1 MHLLME
7 TAIGDSKGYGVLSY
21 EELEELKRERT
32 MLFSRIEAT
41 RRKLALESKLRDAA
55 QSLNRLYSTQG
66 RRESSESNLDKSPTS
81 PKKHRR
87 SFLGSRNSNAET
99 ISRTDDEFAASTR
112 KCEELSNEMSTLEK
126 RLEEV
131 QRKILEHTAGVL
143 QMTHRGLKKNIR
155 RGELPR
161 SPESMMSTNHQSI
174 PAFDGISDFDER
186 SFYRTNVFDEGGLQG
201 PGNML
206 NGNSPASIAQVQ
218 ALNDAEQR
226 LKDVNTRLRD
236 MVLRADPEEKREP
249 PPLLPSGE
257 GNLKP
262 EIKIQEH
269 LGYLA
274 VGLDAI
280 EAHQARTL
288 HDAQASTHDAA
299 TKLEDINVRLRGMLE
314 RTSPNEQAP
323 VALPLDS
330 QGKGLQAQFA
340 LAMATLDRLNQRL
353 DLFMEQKEI
362 LGRQIQQ
369 QRDLNFKSDAQKD
382 AQIRELT
389 DEIEDARRLHTIAE
403 REEQSLREQVNL
415 LMEQIDAARQEAA
428 LAEQKHNVSSNNALQ
443 AEKEAR
449 RQAEADFRA
458 QLKSQQDQYTQL
470 QADMARLQENFD
482 RQTQSHL
489 TMVNDLTK
497 AKESADIEI
506 QRCHAEMKD
515 LESEVVRA
523 QTDLTIVRAE
533 LDGAYGT
540 RAQRAAD
547 VSMNPA
553 IQKEIDDLNDDK
565 AALQRQIDYLKSE
578 QQNAGA
584 SSEELQAKLELLQK
598 ELKETIED
606 YEVMTRASIEFEKE
620 RDQLESQIDSLR
632 ERGEALE
639 AQLSDEKLK
648 WLGMKNGG
656 PGQGGPTESTST
668 MVLKNEFKKMMRDT
682 RAENMKALRVG
693 HHQVSSCLDADN
705 HHRLNKMS
713 GDGLKP

>member
-21 EELEELKRERT
+21 EELEELKQERT
-32 MLFSRIEAT
+32 MLLSRIEAT

-55 QSLNRLYSTQG
+55 QSLNRLYSTNG
-66 RRESSESNLDKSPTS
+66 RRESSESNLDKSPAS

-87 SFLGSRNSNAET
+87 SFLGSRNSNADT

-112 KCEELSNEMSTLEK
+112 KCEELGNELSALEK

-161 SPESMMSTNHQSI
+161 SPESMMSTNHRSI
-174 PAFDGISDFDER
+174 PAFDGIGDFDER
-186 SFYRTNVFDEGGLQG
+186 SFYRTNGFEEGNPQG

-206 NGNSPASIAQVQ
+206 NGKSQTSIAQVQ

-226 LKDVNTRLRD
+226 LKDVNNRLRD
-236 MVLRADPEEKREP
+236 MILRADPEQKMEP
-249 PPLLPSGE
+249 PPLLSSGE
-257 GNLKP
+257 GHVKP
-262 EIKIQEH
+262 ETQIQEH

-274 VGLDAI
+274 VGLDTI

-288 HDAQASTHDAA
+288 HDAQTSTHDSV
-299 TKLEDINVRLRGMLE
+299 TKLEDINVRLHGMLE
-314 RTSPNEQAP
+314 RTSTTGQAP
-323 VALPLDS
+323 VTMPRDS
-330 QGKGLQAQFA
+330 QSKSMQAQFA
-340 LAMATLDRLNQRL
+340 LAMTALDRLNQRL
-353 DLFMEQKEI
+353 DLFIEQKEI

-382 AQIRELT
+382 TQIRDLT
-389 DEIEDARRLHTIAE
+389 DEVDEARRLQTIAE
-403 REEQSLREQVNL
+403 GEEQSLREQVNL
-415 LMEQIDAARQEAA
+415 LMAQLDSARQEAT
-428 LAEQKHNVSSNNALQ
+428 LMEQKHNTSSNNALQ

-449 RQAEADFRA
+449 RQAEGDLLA
-458 QLKSQQDQYTQL
+458 QLKSQQDKHTQL
-470 QADMARLQENFD
+470 QTDIAKLQENFD
-482 RQTQSHL
+482 LQMQSHL

-506 QRCHAEMKD
+506 QRCRAEMKE

-523 QTDLTIVRAE
+523 QTDLTVVRAE

-553 IQKEIDDLNDDK
+553 IQKEIDDLNDNN

-578 QQNAGA
+578 HQNAGA
-584 SSEELQAKLELLQK
+584 SSEELQSKVELLQK

-693 HHQVSSCLDADN
+693 SI
-705 HHRLNKMS
+705 RL
-713 GDGLKP
+713 LRV

>member
-32 MLFSRIEAT
+32 TLLNRIEAT

-55 QSLNRLYSTQG
+55 QSLNRLYSTKG
-66 RRESSESNLDKSPTS
+66 RRESSQSNLDSSPTS

-87 SFLGSRNSNAET
+87 SFLGSRNSNADT
-99 ISRTDDEFAASTR
+99 ISRTDDEFAASTK
-112 KCEELSNEMSTLEK
+112 KCEELNNELSALEK
-126 RLEEV
+126 QLEEV
-131 QRKILEHTAGVL
+131 QRKVLEHTAGVL

-161 SPESMMSTNHQSI
+161 SPESMMSANHRSV
-174 PAFDGISDFDER
+174 PAFDGINDFDER
-186 SFYRTNVFDEGGLQG
+186 SFYKPNGFDEGSPQG

-206 NGNSPASIAQVQ
+206 NGKSHTSIAQVQ

-226 LKDVNTRLRD
+226 LKDVNNRLRD
-236 MVLRADPEEKREP
+236 MVLRADPEQKMEP
-249 PPLLPSGE
+249 PPLLSSGE
-257 GNLKP
+257 GNVKP
-262 EIKIQEH
+262 EIQIQEH

-274 VGLDAI
+274 VGLDTL
-280 EAHQARTL
+280 EAHHARTL
-288 HDAQASTHDAA
+288 HNAQTSADDSV
-299 TKLEDINVRLRGMLE
+299 TKLEDINVRLHGMLE
-314 RTSPNEQAP
+314 RTGTTEQAP
-323 VALPLDS
+323 VAMPLDS
-330 QGKGLQAQFA
+330 QGKSMQAQFA
-340 LAMATLDRLNQRL
+340 FAMTALDRLNQRL
-353 DLFMEQKEI
+353 DLLIEQKEI

-389 DEIEDARRLHTIAE
+389 DEIDEARRLQSIAE
-403 REEQSLREQVNL
+403 REEQSLHDQVNL
-415 LMEQIDAARQEAA
+415 LMEQIDSARQEAA
-428 LAEQKHNVSSNNALQ
+428 LMEQQHNMSSNNALQ

-449 RQAEADFRA
+449 RQVEGDFLA
-458 QLKSQQDQYTQL
+458 QLKSKQDQHTQL

-482 RQTQSHL
+482 LQMQSHL

-506 QRCHAEMKD
+506 QRCRAEMKE

-523 QTDLTIVRAE
+523 QTDLTVVRAE

-553 IQKEIDDLNDDK
+553 IQKEIDDLNDNNT
-565 AALQRQIDYLKSE
+565 ALQRQIDYLKSE
-578 QQNAGA
+578 HQNAGA
-584 SSEELQAKLELLQK
+584 GGEELQSKVELLQK

-606 YEVMTRASIEFEKE
+606 YELMTRASIEFEKE

-668 MVLKNEFKKMMRDT
+668 MILKNEFKKMMRDT

-693 HHQVSSCLDADN
+693 STSSL
-705 HHRLNKMS
+705 RV
-713 GDGLKP
+713 

>member
-1 MHLLME
+1 VNDPIAMHLLME

-32 MLFSRIEAT
+32 TLLNRIEAT

-55 QSLNRLYSTQG
+55 QSLNRLYSTKG
-66 RRESSESNLDKSPTS
+66 RRESSQSNLDSSPTS

-87 SFLGSRNSNAET
+87 SFLGSRNSNADT
-99 ISRTDDEFAASTR
+99 ISRTDDEFAASTK
-112 KCEELSNEMSTLEK
+112 KCEELNNELSALEK
-126 RLEEV
+126 QLEEV
-131 QRKILEHTAGVL
+131 QRKVLEHTAGVL

-161 SPESMMSTNHQSI
+161 SPESMMSANHRSV
-174 PAFDGISDFDER
+174 PAFDGINDFDER
-186 SFYRTNVFDEGGLQG
+186 SFYKPNGFDEGSPQG

-206 NGNSPASIAQVQ
+206 NGKSHTSIAQVQ

-226 LKDVNTRLRD
+226 LKDVNNRLRD
-236 MVLRADPEEKREP
+236 MVLRADPEQKMEP
-249 PPLLPSGE
+249 PPLLSSGE
-257 GNLKP
+257 GNVKP
-262 EIKIQEH
+262 EIQIQEH

-274 VGLDAI
+274 VGLDTL
-280 EAHQARTL
+280 EAHHARTL
-288 HDAQASTHDAA
+288 HNAQTSADDSV
-299 TKLEDINVRLRGMLE
+299 TKLEDINVRLHGMLE
-314 RTSPNEQAP
+314 RTGTTEQAP
-323 VALPLDS
+323 VAMPLDS
-330 QGKGLQAQFA
+330 QGKSMQAQFA
-340 LAMATLDRLNQRL
+340 FAMTALDRLNQRL
-353 DLFMEQKEI
+353 DLLIEQKEI

-389 DEIEDARRLHTIAE
+389 DEIDEARRLQSIAE
-403 REEQSLREQVNL
+403 REEQSLHDQVNL
-415 LMEQIDAARQEAA
+415 LMEQIDSARQEAA
-428 LAEQKHNVSSNNALQ
+428 LMEQQHNMSSNNALQ

-449 RQAEADFRA
+449 RQVEGDFLA
-458 QLKSQQDQYTQL
+458 QLKSKQDQHTQL

-482 RQTQSHL
+482 LQMQSHL

-506 QRCHAEMKD
+506 QRCRAEMKE

-523 QTDLTIVRAE
+523 QTDLTVVRAE

-553 IQKEIDDLNDDK
+553 IQKEIDDLNDNNT
-565 AALQRQIDYLKSE
+565 ALQRQIDYLKSE
-578 QQNAGA
+578 HQNAGA
-584 SSEELQAKLELLQK
+584 GGEELQSKVELLQK

-606 YEVMTRASIEFEKE
+606 YELMTRASIEFEKE

-668 MVLKNEFKKMMRDT
+668 MILKNEFKKMMRDT

-693 HHQVSSCLDADN
+693 STSSL
-705 HHRLNKMS
+705 RV
-713 GDGLKP
+713 

>member
-1 MHLLME
+1 VNDPIAMHLLME

-21 EELEELKRERT
+21 EELEELKQERT
-32 MLFSRIEAT
+32 TLLSRVEAT

-55 QSLNRLYSTQG
+55 QSLNRLYSTHG

-81 PKKHRR
+81 PRKHRR
-87 SFLGSRNSNAET
+87 SFLGSRNSNADT

-112 KCEELSNEMSTLEK
+112 KCEELSNELSALEK
-126 RLEEV
+126 QLEEV

-143 QMTHRGLKKNIR
+143 QMTHRGLKKNVR

-161 SPESMMSTNHQSI
+161 SPESMMSTTHRSI

-186 SFYRTNVFDEGGLQG
+186 SFYRANGFEENNPQG
-201 PGNML
+201 PSNEK
-206 NGNSPASIAQVQ
+206 AQTSIAQVQ

-226 LKDVNTRLRD
+226 LKDVNNRLRD
-236 MVLRADPEEKREP
+236 MILRADPEQKMEP
-249 PPLLPSGE
+249 PPLLSSSE
-257 GNLKP
+257 GNVKP
-262 EIKIQEH
+262 ETQIQEH

-274 VGLDAI
+274 VGLDTI

-288 HDAQASTHDAA
+288 HDARASTNDSV
-299 TKLEDINVRLRGMLE
+299 TKFEDLNVRLHGMLE
-314 RTSPNEQAP
+314 KTSTTGQAP
-323 VALPLDS
+323 VTVPLDL
-330 QGKGLQAQFA
+330 QDKGMQAQFA
-340 LAMATLDRLNQRL
+340 LAMTALDRLNQRL
-353 DLFMEQKEI
+353 DLFIEQKEI
-362 LGRQIQQ
+362 LGRQVQQ

-382 AQIRELT
+382 AQIRDLT
-389 DEIEDARRLHTIAE
+389 DEIEEARRRQTIAE

-415 LMEQIDAARQEAA
+415 LMEQIDSARQEAT
-428 LAEQKHNVSSNNALQ
+428 LIEQKHNVSSNNALQ

-449 RQAEADFRA
+449 RQAEGDFLA
-458 QLKSQQDQYTQL
+458 QLKSQQDKYTQL

-482 RQTQSHL
+482 LQMQSHL

-497 AKESADIEI
+497 AKESADKEI
-506 QRCHAEMKD
+506 QRCHVEMKE

-523 QTDLTIVRAE
+523 QTDLTVVRAE

-553 IQKEIDDLNDDK
+553 IQKEIDDLNDSN

-578 QQNAGA
+578 QQNVGAG
-584 SSEELQAKLELLQK
+584 SEELQSKVELLQK

-693 HHQVSSCLDADN
+693 SIRPLLCVDAN
-705 HHRLNKMS
+705 SNITGRAR
-713 GDGLKP
+713 

>member
-7 TAIGDSKGYGVLSY
+7 TAIGDSKGYRVLSY

-32 MLFSRIEAT
+32 TLLSRIEAT

-55 QSLNRLYSTQG
+55 QSLNRLYSTAG
-66 RRESSESNLDKSPTS
+66 RRESSQSNLDGSPTS

-87 SFLGSRNSNAET
+87 SLLGSRNSNADT
-99 ISRTDDEFAASTR
+99 ISRTDDEFVASTK
-112 KCEELSNEMSTLEK
+112 KCEELSNELSALEK

-131 QRKILEHTAGVL
+131 QRKVLEHTAGVL

-161 SPESMMSTNHQSI
+161 SPESMMSANHRSI
-174 PAFDGISDFDER
+174 PAFDGINDFDER
-186 SFYRTNVFDEGGLQG
+186 SFYRTNGFDEGSPQG

-206 NGNSPASIAQVQ
+206 NGKSHTSIAQVQ
-218 ALNDAEQR
+218 ALKDAEQR
-226 LKDVNTRLRD
+226 LKDVNNRLRD
-236 MVLRADPEEKREP
+236 MILRVDPEQKMEP
-249 PPLLPSGE
+249 PPLLSSGE
-257 GNLKP
+257 GNARP
-262 EIKIQEH
+262 ETQIQEL

-274 VGLDAI
+274 VGLDTL
-280 EAHQARTL
+280 ETHQARTL
-288 HDAQASTHDAA
+288 HDAQTSADDSV
-299 TKLEDINVRLRGMLE
+299 TKLEGINIRLHGMLE
-314 RTSPNEQAP
+314 RTGTTDQAP
-323 VALPLDS
+323 VAMPLDS
-330 QGKGLQAQFA
+330 QGKKSMQAQFA
-340 LAMATLDRLNQRL
+340 LAMTTLDRLNQRL
-353 DLFMEQKEI
+353 DLFIEQKEI

-389 DEIEDARRLHTIAE
+389 DEIDEARRLQNIAE
-403 REEQSLREQVNL
+403 REEQALHDQVNL
-415 LMEQIDAARQEAA
+415 LMEQIDSARQEAA
-428 LAEQKHNVSSNNALQ
+428 LMEQQHNMSSKNALQ

-449 RQAEADFRA
+449 RQAEGDFLA
-458 QLKSQQDQYTQL
+458 QLKSKQDQYTQL
-470 QADMARLQENFD
+470 QADMVRLQENFD
-482 RQTQSHL
+482 LQMQSHL

-506 QRCHAEMKD
+506 QRCRAEMKE

-523 QTDLTIVRAE
+523 QTDLTVVRAE

-553 IQKEIDDLNDDK
+553 IQKEIDDLNDNNT
-565 AALQRQIDYLKSE
+565 ALQRQIDFLKSE
-578 QQNAGA
+578 HQNVGAG
-584 SSEELQAKLELLQK
+584 SEELQSKVELLQK

-648 WLGMKNGG
+648 WLGVKNGG

-668 MVLKNEFKKMMRDT
+668 MILKNEFKKMMRDT

-693 HHQVSSCLDADN
+693 SLSPL
-705 HHRLNKMS
+705 RLYMLTTIT
-713 GDGLKP
+713 G

>member
-21 EELEELKRERT
+21 EELEELKRERAT
-32 MLFSRIEAT
+32 LLSRVEAT

-55 QSLNRLYSTQG
+55 QSLNRLYSTKG
-66 RRESSESNLDKSPTS
+66 HRESSQSNLDSSPTS

-87 SFLGSRNSNAET
+87 SFLGSRNSNADT
-99 ISRTDDEFAASTR
+99 ISRTDDEFAASTK
-112 KCEELSNEMSTLEK
+112 KCEELSNELSALEK

-131 QRKILEHTAGVL
+131 QRKVLEHTAGVL

-161 SPESMMSTNHQSI
+161 SPESMMSANHRSI

-186 SFYRTNVFDEGGLQG
+186 SFYRTNGFDEGGPQG

-206 NGNSPASIAQVQ
+206 NGKSHTSIVQVQ
-218 ALNDAEQR
+218 ALKDAEQR
-226 LKDVNTRLRD
+226 LKDVNNRLRD
-236 MVLRADPEEKREP
+236 MMLRADPEQKMEP
-249 PPLLPSGE
+249 PPLLSSGA
-257 GNLKP
+257 GNVRP
-262 EIKIQEH
+262 ETQIQEH

-274 VGLDAI
+274 VGLDTL

-288 HDAQASTHDAA
+288 HDAQTSTDDSV
-299 TKLEDINVRLRGMLE
+299 TKLEDINVRLHGMLE
-314 RTSPNEQAP
+314 RTGTTDQAP
-323 VALPLDS
+323 LAMPLDS
-330 QGKGLQAQFA
+330 QGKSMQAQFA
-340 LAMATLDRLNQRL
+340 LAMTALDRLNQRL
-353 DLFMEQKEI
+353 DLLIDQKEI
-362 LGRQIQQ
+362 LGRQVQQ

-382 AQIRELT
+382 AQIRDLA
-389 DEIEDARRLHTIAE
+389 DEIDEARRLQSIAE
-403 REEQSLREQVNL
+403 REEQSLHDQVNL
-415 LMEQIDAARQEAA
+415 LMEQIDSARQEAA
-428 LAEQKHNVSSNNALQ
+428 LMEQQHNMSSNNALR

-449 RQAEADFRA
+449 RQAEGDFLA
-458 QLKSQQDQYTQL
+458 QLKSKQDQYTQL

-482 RQTQSHL
+482 LQMQSHL

-506 QRCHAEMKD
+506 QRCRAEMKE

-523 QTDLTIVRAE
+523 QTDLTVVRAE

-553 IQKEIDDLNDDK
+553 IQKEIDDLNDNNM
-565 AALQRQIDYLKSE
+565 ALQRQIDYLKSE
-578 QQNAGA
+578 HQNAGA
-584 SSEELQAKLELLQK
+584 GSEELQSKVGLLQK

-639 AQLSDEKLK
+639 AQLSEEKLK
-648 WLGMKNGG
+648 WLGTKNGG

-668 MVLKNEFKKMMRDT
+668 MILKNEFKKMMRDT

-693 HHQVSSCLDADN
+693 SISPL
-705 HHRLNKMS
+705 RL
-713 GDGLKP
+713 

>member
-21 EELEELKRERT
+21 EELEELKRERAT
-32 MLFSRIEAT
+32 LLSRVEAT

-55 QSLNRLYSTQG
+55 QSLNRLYSTKG
-66 RRESSESNLDKSPTS
+66 HRESSQSNLDSSPTS

-87 SFLGSRNSNAET
+87 SFLGSRNSNADT
-99 ISRTDDEFAASTR
+99 ISRTDDEFAASTK
-112 KCEELSNEMSTLEK
+112 KCEELSNELSALEK

-131 QRKILEHTAGVL
+131 QRKVLEHTAGVL

-161 SPESMMSTNHQSI
+161 SPESMMSANHRSI

-186 SFYRTNVFDEGGLQG
+186 SFYRTNGFDEGGPQG

-206 NGNSPASIAQVQ
+206 NGKSHTSIVQVQ
-218 ALNDAEQR
+218 ALKDAEQR
-226 LKDVNTRLRD
+226 LKDVNNRLRD
-236 MVLRADPEEKREP
+236 MMLRADPEQKMEP
-249 PPLLPSGE
+249 PPLLSSGA
-257 GNLKP
+257 GNVRP
-262 EIKIQEH
+262 ETQIQEH

-274 VGLDAI
+274 VGLDTL

-288 HDAQASTHDAA
+288 HDAQTSTDDSV
-299 TKLEDINVRLRGMLE
+299 TKLEDINVRLHGMLE
-314 RTSPNEQAP
+314 RTGTTDQAP
-323 VALPLDS
+323 LAMPLDS
-330 QGKGLQAQFA
+330 QGKSMQAQFA
-340 LAMATLDRLNQRL
+340 LAMTALDRLNQRL
-353 DLFMEQKEI
+353 DLLINQKEI

-382 AQIRELT
+382 AQIRDLA
-389 DEIEDARRLHTIAE
+389 DEIDEARRLQSIAE
-403 REEQSLREQVNL
+403 REEQSLHDQVNL
-415 LMEQIDAARQEAA
+415 LMEQIDSARQEAA
-428 LAEQKHNVSSNNALQ
+428 LMEQQHNMSSNNALR

-449 RQAEADFRA
+449 RQAEGDFLA
-458 QLKSQQDQYTQL
+458 QLKSKQDQYTQL

-482 RQTQSHL
+482 LQMQSHL

-506 QRCHAEMKD
+506 QRCRAEMKE

-523 QTDLTIVRAE
+523 QTDLTVVRAE

-553 IQKEIDDLNDDK
+553 IQKEIDDLNDNNM
-565 AALQRQIDYLKSE
+565 ALQRQIDYLKSE
-578 QQNAGA
+578 HQNAGA
-584 SSEELQAKLELLQK
+584 GSEELQSKVGLLQK

-639 AQLSDEKLK
+639 AQLSEEKLK
-648 WLGMKNGG
+648 WLGTKNGG

-668 MVLKNEFKKMMRDT
+668 MILKNEFKKMMRDT

-693 HHQVSSCLDADN
+693 SISPL
-705 HHRLNKMS
+705 RL
-713 GDGLKP
+713 

>member
-32 MLFSRIEAT
+32 TLLSRIEAT

-55 QSLNRLYSTQG
+55 QSLNRLYSTKS
-66 RRESSESNLDKSPTS
+66 RRESSQSNLDSSPTS

-87 SFLGSRNSNAET
+87 SFLGSRNSNADT
-99 ISRTDDEFAASTR
+99 ISRTDDEFAASTK
-112 KCEELSNEMSTLEK
+112 KCEELSNELSALEK

-131 QRKILEHTAGVL
+131 QRKVLEHTAGVL
-143 QMTHRGLKKNIR
+143 QMTHKGLKKNIR

-161 SPESMMSTNHQSI
+161 SPESMMSANHRSI
-174 PAFDGISDFDER
+174 PAFDGINDFDER
-186 SFYRTNVFDEGGLQG
+186 SFYKPNGFDEGSPQG
-201 PGNML
+201 PRTML
-206 NGNSPASIAQVQ
+206 NGKSHTSIAQVQ

-226 LKDVNTRLRD
+226 LKDVNNRLRD
-236 MVLRADPEEKREP
+236 MILRADPEQKMEP
-249 PPLLPSGE
+249 PPLLSSGE
-257 GNLKP
+257 GNVKP
-262 EIKIQEH
+262 ETQIQEH

-274 VGLDAI
+274 VGLDAL
-280 EAHQARTL
+280 EAHHARTL
-288 HDAQASTHDAA
+288 HDAQISADDSV
-299 TKLEDINVRLRGMLE
+299 TKLEDINVRLHGILE
-314 RTSPNEQAP
+314 RTGTTEQSP
-323 VALPLDS
+323 VAMPLDS
-330 QGKGLQAQFA
+330 QGKNMQAQLA
-340 LAMATLDRLNQRL
+340 LAMTALDRLNRRL
-353 DLFMEQKEI
+353 DLLIEQKEI

-369 QRDLNFKSDAQKD
+369 QRDLNLKSDAQKD
-382 AQIRELT
+382 AQIRDLT
-389 DEIEDARRLHTIAE
+389 DEIDEARRFQSITE
-403 REEQSLREQVNL
+403 REEQSLHDQVNL
-415 LMEQIDAARQEAA
+415 LMEQIDSARQEAT
-428 LAEQKHNVSSNNALQ
+428 LMEQQHNMSSNNALQ

-449 RQAEADFRA
+449 RQAEGDFLA
-458 QLKSQQDQYTQL
+458 QLKSKQDQYTQL

-482 RQTQSHL
+482 LQMQSHL

-506 QRCHAEMKD
+506 QRCRTEMKE

-523 QTDLTIVRAE
+523 QTDLTVVRAE

-553 IQKEIDDLNDDK
+553 IQKEIDDLNDNNT
-565 AALQRQIDYLKSE
+565 ALQRQIDYLKSE
-578 QQNAGA
+578 HRNAGA
-584 SSEELQAKLELLQK
+584 GGEELQSKVELLQK

-606 YEVMTRASIEFEKE
+606 YELMTRASIEFEKE
-620 RDQLESQIDSLR
+620 RDQLELQIDSLR

-668 MVLKNEFKKMMRDT
+668 MILKNEFKKMMRDT

-693 HHQVSSCLDADN
+693 SISPLCLWMLTTITGRA
-705 HHRLNKMS
+705 R
-713 GDGLKP
+713 

>member
-32 MLFSRIEAT
+32 TLLSRVEAT

-55 QSLNRLYSTQG
+55 QSLNRLYSTKG
-66 RRESSESNLDKSPTS
+66 HRESSQSNLDSSPTS

-87 SFLGSRNSNAET
+87 SFLGSRNSNADT
-99 ISRTDDEFAASTR
+99 ISRTDDEFAASTK
-112 KCEELSNEMSTLEK
+112 KCEELSNELSALEK

-131 QRKILEHTAGVL
+131 QRKVLEHTAGVL

-161 SPESMMSTNHQSI
+161 SPESMMSANHRSI

-186 SFYRTNVFDEGGLQG
+186 SFYRTNGFDEGGPQG

-206 NGNSPASIAQVQ
+206 NGKSHTSVVQVQ
-218 ALNDAEQR
+218 ALKDAEQR
-226 LKDVNTRLRD
+226 LKDVNNRLRD
-236 MVLRADPEEKREP
+236 MMLRADPEQKMEP
-249 PPLLPSGE
+249 PPLLSSGA
-257 GNLKP
+257 GNVRP
-262 EIKIQEH
+262 ETQIQEH

-274 VGLDAI
+274 VGLDTL

-288 HDAQASTHDAA
+288 HDAQTSTDDSV
-299 TKLEDINVRLRGMLE
+299 TKLEDINVRLHGMLE
-314 RTSPNEQAP
+314 RTGTTDQAP
-323 VALPLDS
+323 LAMPLDS
-330 QGKGLQAQFA
+330 QGKSMQAQFA
-340 LAMATLDRLNQRL
+340 LAMTALDRLNQRL
-353 DLFMEQKEI
+353 DLLIEQKEI

-382 AQIRELT
+382 AQIRDLA
-389 DEIEDARRLHTIAE
+389 DEIDEARRLQSIAE
-403 REEQSLREQVNL
+403 REEQSLHDQVNL
-415 LMEQIDAARQEAA
+415 LMEQIDSARQEAA
-428 LAEQKHNVSSNNALQ
+428 LMEQQHNMSSNNALR

-449 RQAEADFRA
+449 RQAEGDFLA
-458 QLKSQQDQYTQL
+458 QLKSKQDQYTQL

-482 RQTQSHL
+482 LQMQSHL

-506 QRCHAEMKD
+506 QRCRAEMKE
-515 LESEVVRA
+515 LEGEVVRA
-523 QTDLTIVRAE
+523 QTDLTVVRAE

-553 IQKEIDDLNDDK
+553 IQKEIDDLNDNNT
-565 AALQRQIDYLKSE
+565 ALQRQIDYLKSE
-578 QQNAGA
+578 RQNAGA
-584 SSEELQAKLELLQK
+584 GSEGLQSKVELLQK

-606 YEVMTRASIEFEKE
+606 YELMTRASIEFEKE

-668 MVLKNEFKKMMRDT
+668 MILKNEFKKMMRDT

-693 HHQVSSCLDADN
+693 SISPR
-705 HHRLNKMS
+705 RL
-713 GDGLKP
+713 

>member
-1 MHLLME
+1 ME

-21 EELEELKRERT
+21 EELEELKQERT
-32 MLFSRIEAT
+32 TLLSRVEAT

-55 QSLNRLYSTQG
+55 QSLNRLYSTHG

-87 SFLGSRNSNAET
+87 SFLGSRNSNADT

-112 KCEELSNEMSTLEK
+112 KCEELSNELSALEK

-143 QMTHRGLKKNIR
+143 QMTHRGLKKNVR

-161 SPESMMSTNHQSI
+161 SPESMMSTTHRSI

-186 SFYRTNVFDEGGLQG
+186 SFYRTNGFEESNPQG
-201 PGNML
+201 PSNML
-206 NGNSPASIAQVQ
+206 NEKSQTSIAQVQ

-226 LKDVNTRLRD
+226 LKDVNNRLRD
-236 MVLRADPEEKREP
+236 MILRADPEQKMEP
-249 PPLLPSGE
+249 PPLLSSSE
-257 GNLKP
+257 GNVKP
-262 EIKIQEH
+262 ETQIQEH

-274 VGLDAI
+274 VGLDTI

-288 HDAQASTHDAA
+288 HDARASTNDSV
-299 TKLEDINVRLRGMLE
+299 TKFEDLNVRLHGMLE
-314 RTSPNEQAP
+314 KTSTTGQAP
-323 VALPLDS
+323 VTVPLDL
-330 QGKGLQAQFA
+330 QGKGMQAQFA
-340 LAMATLDRLNQRL
+340 LAMTALDRLNQRL
-353 DLFMEQKEI
+353 DLFIEQKEI
-362 LGRQIQQ
+362 LGRQVQQ

-382 AQIRELT
+382 AQIRDLT
-389 DEIEDARRLHTIAE
+389 DEIEEARRRQTIAE

-415 LMEQIDAARQEAA
+415 LMEQIDSARQEAT
-428 LAEQKHNVSSNNALQ
+428 LIEQKHNVSSNSALQ

-449 RQAEADFRA
+449 RQAEGDFLA
-458 QLKSQQDQYTQL
+458 QLKSQQDKYTQL

-482 RQTQSHL
+482 LQMQSHL

-497 AKESADIEI
+497 AKESADKEI
-506 QRCHAEMKD
+506 QRCRVEMKE

-523 QTDLTIVRAE
+523 QTDLTVVRAE

-553 IQKEIDDLNDDK
+553 IQKEIDDLNDSN

-578 QQNAGA
+578 QQNVGA
-584 SSEELQAKLELLQK
+584 SGEELQSKVELLQK

-682 RAENMKALRVG
+682 RAENMKGLRVG
-693 HHQVSSCLDADN
+693 SIGSLSCVDAN
-705 HHRLNKMS
+705 SNITGRAR
-713 GDGLKP
+713 

>member
-32 MLFSRIEAT
+32 TLLSRVEAT

-55 QSLNRLYSTQG
+55 QSLNRLYSTAG
-66 RRESSESNLDKSPTS
+66 RRESSQSNLDGSPTS

-87 SFLGSRNSNAET
+87 SFLGSRNSNADT
-99 ISRTDDEFAASTR
+99 ISRTDDEFVASTK
-112 KCEELSNEMSTLEK
+112 KCEELSNELSALEK

-131 QRKILEHTAGVL
+131 QRKVLEHTAGVL

-161 SPESMMSTNHQSI
+161 SPESMMSVNHRSI
-174 PAFDGISDFDER
+174 PAFDGINDFDER
-186 SFYRTNVFDEGGLQG
+186 SFYRTNGFGEGSPQG

-206 NGNSPASIAQVQ
+206 NGKSYTSIAQVQ
-218 ALNDAEQR
+218 ALKDAEQR
-226 LKDVNTRLRD
+226 LKDVNNRLRD
-236 MVLRADPEEKREP
+236 MILRADPEQKMEP
-249 PPLLPSGE
+249 PPLLSSGE
-257 GNLKP
+257 GNVRP
-262 EIKIQEH
+262 DTQIQEH

-274 VGLDAI
+274 VGLDTL

-288 HDAQASTHDAA
+288 HDAQTSADDSV
-299 TKLEDINVRLRGMLE
+299 TKLEDINVRFHGMLK
-314 RTSPNEQAP
+314 RTGTTEQAP
-323 VALPLDS
+323 VAMPLDS
-330 QGKGLQAQFA
+330 QGKSMQAQLA
-340 LAMATLDRLNQRL
+340 LAMTALDRLNQRL
-353 DLFMEQKEI
+353 DLLIEQKEI
-362 LGRQIQQ
+362 LGRQVQQ

-382 AQIRELT
+382 AQIRDLT
-389 DEIEDARRLHTIAE
+389 DEIDEARRLQTIAE
-403 REEQSLREQVNL
+403 REEQSLHDQVNL
-415 LMEQIDAARQEAA
+415 LMEQIDSARQEAA
-428 LAEQKHNVSSNNALQ
+428 LVEQQHNMSSNNALQ

-449 RQAEADFRA
+449 RQAEGDFLA
-458 QLKSQQDQYTQL
+458 QLKSRQDQYTQL

-482 RQTQSHL
+482 LQMQSHL

-506 QRCHAEMKD
+506 QRCRAEMKE

-523 QTDLTIVRAE
+523 QTDLTVVRAE

-553 IQKEIDDLNDDK
+553 IQKEIDDLNDNNM
-565 AALQRQIDYLKSE
+565 ALQRQIDYLKSE
-578 QQNAGA
+578 HQNAGA
-584 SSEELQAKLELLQK
+584 GSEELQSKVELLQK
-598 ELKETIED
+598 ELKETIEE

-668 MVLKNEFKKMMRDT
+668 MILKNEFKKMMRDT

-693 HHQVSSCLDADN
+693 SISPL
-705 HHRLNKMS
+705 RL
-713 GDGLKP
+713 

>member
-21 EELEELKRERT
+21 EELEELKRERAA
-32 MLFSRIEAT
+32 LLSRVEAT

-55 QSLNRLYSTQG
+55 QSLNRLYSTKG
-66 RRESSESNLDKSPTS
+66 HRESSQSNLDSSPTS

-87 SFLGSRNSNAET
+87 SFLGSRNSNADT
-99 ISRTDDEFAASTR
+99 ISRTDDEFAASTK
-112 KCEELSNEMSTLEK
+112 KCEELSNELSALEK

-131 QRKILEHTAGVL
+131 QRKVLEHTAGVL

-161 SPESMMSTNHQSI
+161 SPESMMSANHRSI

-186 SFYRTNVFDEGGLQG
+186 SFYRTNGFDEGGPQG

-206 NGNSPASIAQVQ
+206 NGKSHTSIVQVQ
-218 ALNDAEQR
+218 ALKDAEQR
-226 LKDVNTRLRD
+226 LKDVNNRLRD
-236 MVLRADPEEKREP
+236 MMLRADPEQKMEP
-249 PPLLPSGE
+249 PPLLSSGA
-257 GNLKP
+257 GNVRP
-262 EIKIQEH
+262 ETQIQEH

-274 VGLDAI
+274 VGLDTL

-288 HDAQASTHDAA
+288 HDAQTSTDDSV
-299 TKLEDINVRLRGMLE
+299 TKLEDINVRLHGMLE
-314 RTSPNEQAP
+314 RTGTTDQAP
-323 VALPLDS
+323 LTMPLDS
-330 QGKGLQAQFA
+330 QGKSMQAQFA
-340 LAMATLDRLNQRL
+340 LAMTALDRLNQRL
-353 DLFMEQKEI
+353 DLLIEQKEI

-369 QRDLNFKSDAQKD
+369 QRDLNFKSDAEKD
-382 AQIRELT
+382 AQIRDLA
-389 DEIEDARRLHTIAE
+389 DEIDEARRLQSIAE
-403 REEQSLREQVNL
+403 REEQSLHDQVNL
-415 LMEQIDAARQEAA
+415 LMEQIDSARQEAA
-428 LAEQKHNVSSNNALQ
+428 LMEQQHNMSSNNALR

-449 RQAEADFRA
+449 RQAEGDFLA
-458 QLKSQQDQYTQL
+458 QLKSKQDQYTQL

-482 RQTQSHL
+482 LQMQSHL

-506 QRCHAEMKD
+506 QRCRAEMKE

-523 QTDLTIVRAE
+523 QTDLTVVRAE

-553 IQKEIDDLNDDK
+553 IQKEIDDLNDNNM
-565 AALQRQIDYLKSE
+565 ALQRQIDYLKSE
-578 QQNAGA
+578 HQNAGA
-584 SSEELQAKLELLQK
+584 GSEELQSKVELLQK

-639 AQLSDEKLK
+639 AQLSEEKLK
-648 WLGMKNGG
+648 WLGTKNGG

-668 MVLKNEFKKMMRDT
+668 MILKNEFKKMMRDT

-693 HHQVSSCLDADN
+693 SISPL
-705 HHRLNKMS
+705 RL
-713 GDGLKP
+713 

>member
-1 MHLLME
+1 VNDPIAMHLLME

-21 EELEELKRERT
+21 EELEELKQERT
-32 MLFSRIEAT
+32 TLLSRIEAT

-55 QSLNRLYSTQG
+55 QSLNRLYSTNG
-66 RRESSESNLDKSPTS
+66 RRESSESNLDKSPIS

-87 SFLGSRNSNAET
+87 SFLGSRNSNADT

-112 KCEELSNEMSTLEK
+112 KCEELGNELSALEK

-161 SPESMMSTNHQSI
+161 SPESMMSTNHRSI
-174 PAFDGISDFDER
+174 PAFDGIGDFDER
-186 SFYRTNVFDEGGLQG
+186 SFYRTNGFEEGSPQG

-206 NGNSPASIAQVQ
+206 NGKSQTSIAQVQ

-226 LKDVNTRLRD
+226 LKDVNNRLRD
-236 MVLRADPEEKREP
+236 MILRADPEQKMEP
-249 PPLLPSGE
+249 PPLLSSGE
-257 GNLKP
+257 GNVKP
-262 EIKIQEH
+262 ETQIQEH

-274 VGLDAI
+274 VGLDTI

-288 HDAQASTHDAA
+288 HDAQTSTHDSV
-299 TKLEDINVRLRGMLE
+299 TKLEDINVQLHDMLE
-314 RTSPNEQAP
+314 RTSTTGQAP
-323 VALPLDS
+323 VTMPRDS
-330 QGKGLQAQFA
+330 QSKSMQAQFA
-340 LAMATLDRLNQRL
+340 LAMTALDRLNQRL
-353 DLFMEQKEI
+353 DLFIEQKEI

-382 AQIRELT
+382 TQIRDLT
-389 DEIEDARRLHTIAE
+389 DEVDEARRLQTIAE
-403 REEQSLREQVNL
+403 GEEQSLREQVNL
-415 LMEQIDAARQEAA
+415 LMAQLDSARQEAT
-428 LAEQKHNVSSNNALQ
+428 LMEQKHNTSSNNALQ

-449 RQAEADFRA
+449 RQAEGDLLA
-458 QLKSQQDQYTQL
+458 QLKSQQDKHTQL
-470 QADMARLQENFD
+470 QTDMARLQENFD
-482 RQTQSHL
+482 LQMQSHL

-506 QRCHAEMKD
+506 QRCRAEMKE

-523 QTDLTIVRAE
+523 QTDLTVVRAE

-553 IQKEIDDLNDDK
+553 IQKEIDDLNDNN

-578 QQNAGA
+578 HQNAGA
-584 SSEELQAKLELLQK
+584 SSEELQSKVELLQK

-693 HHQVSSCLDADN
+693 SI
-705 HHRLNKMS
+705 RL
-713 GDGLKP
+713 LRV